1 MPILRMTELHRRR
14 ARRKKLAKLRR
25 KFQQTKSQEQK
36 TKILAKAARISP
48 TAKLE

>member
-1 MPILRMTELHRRR
+1 MIELKRRR

-25 KFQQTKSQEQK
+25 QYRQTKSLEQK
-36 TKILAKAARISP
+36 AKILAKAARISP

>member
-1 MPILRMTELHRRR
+1 MTELRRR
-14 ARRKKLAKLRR
+14 RTRRKKLAKLRR
-25 KFQQTKSQEQK
+25 RYRETKSQEQK